1 MASRRTWLY
10 ATGTP
15 SRRRLH
21 RWREAVRRKTP
32 TRPEKLKR
40 TGAVL
45 SRQIASRRCC
55 VRAARALLLGHRAGV
70 AFWSVCC
77 SVPRVG
83 GRARSL
89 PARRAQFFAG
99 VLRSQRQSC
108 HKRGFAFGARYRRA
122 LAPAFGA
129 ALSSGLA
136 MRLVG
141 RAADSSAR
149 RGPRALGTA
158 TRGTGRRRRKCRLS
172 GLSARPMTQPD
183 AYGGGRRQVVRM
195 ARWRSRRRAVL
206 PGPSRAAPQHN
217 KKSSLSG
224 AKGSNRDRCCPT
236 QRAP

>member
-1 MASRRTWLY
+1 MKRSGA
-10 ATGTP
+10 GT
-15 SRRRLH
+15 
-21 RWREAVRRKTP
+21 
-32 TRPEKLKR
+32 
-40 TGAVL
+40 L
-45 SRQIASRRCC
+45 SDA
-55 VRAARALLLGHRAGV
+55 RAARALLLGHGFGGV
-70 AFWSVCC
+70 SGLCC

-136 MRLVG
+136 RRLVG
-141 RAADSSAR
+141 RGADSSA
-149 RGPRALGTA
+149 
-158 TRGTGRRRRKCRLS
+158 GRRLRTPSAPLRAARVAEGENAVSRLV
-172 GLSARPMTQPD
+172 ARPMTQTD
-183 AYGGGRRQVVRM
+183 AYRAGRGLTRRL
-195 ARWRSRRRAVL
+195 ADPRRRRSAVL
-206 PGPSRAAPQHN
+206 LRGRTNTKKAARP
-217 KKSSLSG
+217 G